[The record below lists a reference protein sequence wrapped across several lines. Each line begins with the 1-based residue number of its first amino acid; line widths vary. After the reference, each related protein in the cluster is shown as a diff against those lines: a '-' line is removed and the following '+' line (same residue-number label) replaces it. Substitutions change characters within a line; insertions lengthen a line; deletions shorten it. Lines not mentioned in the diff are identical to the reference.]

1 MGIDLKTVLDVR
13 ESLMAEQRAAA
24 EKEKEAEISGQRK
37 ALVEELADGLALE
50 NPEIVKRMHAML
62 SAMAAS
68 NALTREDILRGFT
81 KAVHRAE
88 EEKQRHDRRLLLR
101 LLDGHLMQDA
111 PGSIALSSQHCV
123 VSVPIGRDETAT
135 VIIHADGLAA
145 LRALVKEDKA

>member
-1 MGIDLKTVLDVR
+1 MGIDPKTVLDVR
-13 ESLMAEQRAAA
+13 AMRMADQRAEQQDAIRV
-24 EKEKEAEISGQRK
+24 EAQREM
-37 ALVEELADGLALE
+37 LVEELADGLALE

-62 SAMAAS
+62 KAMAAS
-68 NALTREDILRGFT
+68 DVLTREDILHGFT
-81 KAVHRAE
+81 KAVYRAE
-88 EEKQRHDRRLLLR
+88 EEKQKRDRKALLR